1 MLNGLLELLD
11 FYFLFNRKSA
21 FGFSDLIISFEVM
34 VNFMLSMNIY
44 AFIGRNGCGK
54 IIILNG
60 MIGAIINLENNEYFF
75 FENNRF
81 IELRILKGYFWLLVL
96 VLFSAFD
103 FFIFFKE

>member
-11 FYFLFNRKSA
+11 FYFLFNRKSV
-21 FGFSDLIISFEVM
+21 FGFSDLIIFFEVT
-34 VNFMLSMNIY
+34 VNFMFSTNIY
-44 AFIGRNGCGK
+44 VFIGWNGCGK

-60 MIGAIINLENNEYFF
+60 MIGVIINLENNEYFF

-81 IELRILKGYFWLLVL
+81 IELRILKGYFRSFVL
-96 VLFSAFD
+96 VSFSVFD